1 MFADANRKEHRD
13 NEEMDLTF
21 KYVCAAG
28 WASDRGTDD
37 DTAAC
42 GTAIISPAKGT
53 GLTNYGSGHRPAA
66 TIP

>member
-37 DTAAC
+37 DTAA
-42 GTAIISPAKGT
+42 IS
-53 GLTNYGSGHRPAA
+53 LTSRGSGHRPAA